1 MPSPDDS
8 ASGPVFWGR
17 LRSIFDRDSKHT
29 GYDHASPRH
38 RGFAIAI
45 SILVSALLWFV
56 FSMQKNFSLVVDLPT
71 VVVNL
76 PTERALTHVP
86 PRSVR
91 IQVQGEGISLFQL
104 YYNRPA
110 YPLDASQDVA
120 DLESMPPEL
129 PKNLRLE
136 TVAPRTYAAR
146 TDERVTTTIPVRL
159 RYEVTTPDTYELL
172 FPPIVTPDSIRVSG
186 ARSIVGRLTEWP
198 TERLRI
204 NSLTDSVAVQVALVD
219 TLAQLVDRELETVTA
234 IAVSREFTGATRV
247 VEVII
252 EGAPSTE
259 KLVTLEP
266 SRLTV
271 RYRVLLTEFR
281 ESQRAPDFFAT
292 VQYDEIRADTTG
304 RVRPRVHPPANL
316 TLRDMQWSPT
326 SLRYFNYLIND

>member
-1 MPSPDDS
+1 M
-8 ASGPVFWGR
+8 
-17 LRSIFDRDSKHT
+17 RSIFDRNGKSQ
-29 GYDHASPRH
+29 GYDHASPPH

-45 SILVSALLWFV
+45 SVLVSALLWFV
-56 FSMQKNFSLVVDLPT
+56 FSMQKNYSLVVDLPT

-76 PTERALTHVP
+76 PIERALTQVP

-91 IQVQGEGISLFQL
+91 VQVEGEGISLFQL

-110 YPLDASQDVA
+110 YPLDASLEVS
-120 DLESMPPEL
+120 DLESTPPEL

-136 TVAPRTYAAR
+136 SVMPRTFAAR
-146 TDERVTTTIPVRL
+146 TDERVTRTVPIRL
-159 RYEVTTPDTYELL
+159 RYDVTTPDTYELL
-172 FPPIVTPDSIRVSG
+172 YPPIVTPDSVRVSG
-186 ARSIVGRLTEWP
+186 ARSIIDGLTEWP
-198 TERLRI
+198 TRRLRVS
-204 NSLTDSVAVQVALVD
+204 NLTDSVAAQVALVD
-219 TLAQLVDRELETVTA
+219 TLQQLVDRELESTTA
-234 IAVSREFTGATRV
+234 IAVAREFTGATRV

-271 RYRVLLTEFR
+271 RYRVLLSEFR

-292 VQYDEIRADTTG
+292 VQYDDIRSDTTG
-304 RVRPRVHPPANL
+304 RVRPRLHPPANL